1 MEIEFR
7 PGALVEQEVDTL
19 IVPVGPGQELG
30 DEAAAVNRRLD
41 GALARLLA
49 DRDFKGAVGDTLVVP
64 TFDRLPARQVV
75 LTGVGAPERRGGG
88 EIARAWSVAA
98 RAARD
103 AGAQVV
109 ASGTPPAGQLSTA
122 GSVRAATE
130 GVILGLYRFLA
141 YKTGPAPA
149 RTIETLVFAGGD
161 AELKRGVAL
170 GEAVAAGVV
179 LARDLGNQPPN
190 ALYPES
196 LAAEAEALAE
206 ARGLGIQI
214 YGPHELEEMGA
225 GAILAVGKGSVH
237 EPRLIHLT
245 YTPQDSSRSAAQGS
259 IALIGKSITFDSGGI
274 NLKPSGEGITRMK
287 IDMAGGGAVLGAMS
301 VVPSLGLPFTVH
313 GVLAAAENMP
323 SAGSF
328 RPGDILTTMSG
339 KTVEIGS
346 TDAEGRL
353 VLADALTYS
362 IGQGAQALVDLATLT
377 GSNVVA
383 LGEQGTG
390 VYSNDQGLADE
401 VLAAGRAVGELL
413 WQMPLWEAYEGRL
426 KGDFADLRNTS
437 SRDGGAIFA
446 ALFIR
451 EFSQGVPWAHL
462 DIAGPSWAS
471 RVTELS
477 TVGATG
483 HGVRSLVALLER
495 RANGGAAGRA

>member
-19 IVPVGPGQELG
+19 IIPVGPGQDLG
-30 DEAAAVNRRLD
+30 DEAAAVNRRLE

-49 DRDFKGAVGDTLVVP
+49 DRDFKGAIGDTLVVP
-64 TFDRLPARQVV
+64 TFDRLPARQLV
-75 LTGVGAPERRGGG
+75 LTGVGAPERRGAG
-88 EIARAWSVAA
+88 EITRAWSVAA
-98 RAARD
+98 RAARE
-103 AGAQVV
+103 AGGQVV
-109 ASGTPPAGQLSTA
+109 ASGQPPAGQLGAASA
-122 GSVRAATE
+122 ARAAVE
-130 GVILGLYRFLA
+130 GVILGLYRFLE

-149 RTIETLVFAGGD
+149 RAIETVVFTGD
-161 AELKRGVAL
+161 DAAVKRGVAL

-179 LARDLGNQPPN
+179 LARNLGNQPPN

-196 LAAEAEALAE
+196 LAAGAAELAQV
-206 ARGLGIQI
+206 RGLQVKI
-214 YGPHELEEMGA
+214 YGPDELEELGA

-245 YTPQDSSRSAAQGS
+245 YNPQGASQGS

-274 NLKPSGEGITRMK
+274 NLKPSGEGITSMK

-362 IGQGAQALVDLATLT
+362 IGQGARSLVDLATLT

-383 LGEQGTG
+383 LGDQGTG
-390 VYSNDQGLADE
+390 VYGNDQGLVDE
-401 VLAAGRAVGELL
+401 VLAAGGAVGELL

-437 SRDGGAIFA
+437 TRDGGAIFA

-462 DIAGPSWAS
+462 DIAGPSWTS
-471 RVTELS
+471 RGTDLS
-477 TVGATG
+477 TAGATG